1 LGTRLAAKVW
11 NGLAISNA
19 CGHPNIKA
27 HDNKYRFQYVMTQAR
42 WRGKIRS
49 LRRKSIA
56 AGISFVPSAAARRYN
71 GGHAMSLLNEI
82 EPLKQSAL
90 AELKTAADLAALDH
104 AKGAWIGPHGK
115 FTALMKQLGSLP
127 KEEKPA
133 AGKRINAAK
142 AELEAALAAR
152 REELELKA
160 ALPKEPTDFTMPG
173 RRRALGRLHPLTQI
187 SEDIVRAFRK
197 IGFAVA
203 DGPEVEDDWHCFDAL
218 NTPADHP
225 ARDTHDT
232 FYLVGQASS
241 LPPGL
246 PAPDSSRAGSPP
258 AAGRMPAPLLLRTHT
273 SSVQIRVMKSQPPP
287 IRIIAPG
294 RVYRR
299 DNADATH
306 NPTFHQIEGL
316 YVDKGVT
323 VGDLKGTVEFV
334 FKELM
339 GPDVKLRFRPHYF
352 SYTEPSLEI
361 DFTNSLVKKLGKDW
375 LEIAGC
381 GMVHPQVF
389 ENVGYDP
396 EVWTGWAF
404 GFGIERIAMIRYGI
418 DDIRLFYENDVRFL
432 GQF

>member
-1 LGTRLAAKVW
+1 
-11 NGLAISNA
+11 
-19 CGHPNIKA
+19 
-27 HDNKYRFQYVMTQAR
+27 
-42 WRGKIRS
+42 
-49 LRRKSIA
+49 
-56 AGISFVPSAAARRYN
+56 
-71 GGHAMSLLNEI
+71 MSLLNEI

-90 AELKTAADLAALDH
+90 AELKAAPDLATLEQT
-104 AKGAWIGPHGK
+104 KGAWIGPNGK
-115 FTALMKQLGSLP
+115 FTALMKQLGTLP

-133 AGKRINAAK
+133 AGKLINAAK
-142 AELEAALAAR
+142 VELEAALVSR

-160 ALPKEPTDFTMPG
+160 ALPKEPTDFTLPG
-173 RRRALGRLHPLTQI
+173 RRRPVGKLHPLTQVTD
-187 SEDIVRAFRK
+187 DIVRAFRK
-197 IGFAVA
+197 IGFVVA
-203 DGPEVEDDWHCFDAL
+203 DGPEIEDDYHCFDSL

-225 ARDTHDT
+225 ARDAQDT
-232 FYLVGQASS
+232 FYVGDNSKPGTQNSK
-241 LPPGL
+241 LP
-246 PAPDSSRAGSPP
+246 
-258 AAGRMPAPLLLRTHT
+258 LLRTHT

-316 YVDKGVT
+316 YVDKNVT
-323 VGDLKGTVEFV
+323 MSDLKGTVEFV

-339 GPDVKLRFRPHYF
+339 GSDVKLRFRPHYF
-352 SYTEPSLEI
+352 SYTEPSMEI
-361 DFTNSLVKKLGKDW
+361 DFTNALVKKLGKDW

-404 GFGIERIAMIRYGI
+404 GFGIERIAMLRYGI
-418 DDIRLFYENDVRFL
+418 NDIRLFYENDARFL
-432 GQF
+432 RQF